1 MKPRPKEKMFN
12 CKNRVRIQRKIQ
24 KGGLSFSWRV
34 IIFQEKGKR
43 GIENERFIGLLV
55 KIQSHF
61 GGVDVF

>member
-34 IIFQEKGKR
+34 IIFREKGKR